1 MSWVEAAWTVKRIE
15 EDLGLSQSINTFV
28 DQINELHEDILQF
41 EEEYPVLENIDT
53 PAELEE
59 NIQNISTQINN
70 LDNNFSVQLIN
81 KKPFFDTV
89 MLNENNQIEPQHY
102 DTTSIIPNTV
112 WFIVDEWVVEEEE
125 EEENG

>member
-28 DQINELHEDILQF
+28 DQINELNEDILQF

-53 PAELEE
+53 PAELQE
-59 NIQNISTQINN
+59 NILNINN
-70 LDNNFSVQLIN
+70 QIDALDNNFSEQINN

-89 MLNENNQIEPQHY
+89 ILNENNQIEPQHY
-102 DTTSIIPNTV
+102 NTINIIPNTV
-112 WFIVDEWVVEEEE
+112 WFIIDQWITEE

>member
-28 DQINELHEDILQF
+28 DQINELNEDILQ
-41 EEEYPVLENIDT
+41 LEGQYHALEDIST
-53 PAELEE
+53 PAELQEDID
-59 NIQNISTQINN
+59 NTNRQINN
-70 LDNNFSVQLIN
+70 LDSNFSVQLIK

-89 MLNENNQIEPQHY
+89 ILNENNQIEPQHY
-102 DTTSIIPNTV
+102 DTTDMIQNTV

>member
-28 DQINELHEDILQF
+28 DQINELNEDILQF
-41 EEEYPVLENIDT
+41 EEEYPILEDIDT
-53 PAELEE
+53 PAELQE
-59 NIQNISTQINN
+59 NISNINSQIDA
-70 LDNNFSVQLIN
+70 LDNNFSEQINN

-89 MLNENNQIEPQHY
+89 ILNENNQIEPQHY
-102 DTTSIIPNTV
+102 NTTNIIPNTV
-112 WFIVDEWVVEEEE
+112 WFIIDQWITEE

>member
-28 DQINELHEDILQF
+28 DQINELNEDILQF

-53 PAELEE
+53 PAELQE
-59 NIQNISTQINN
+59 NISNISTQINN
-70 LDNNFSVQLIN
+70 LDSNFSEQLIN

-89 MLNENNQIEPQHY
+89 ILNENNQIEPQHY
-102 DTTSIIPNTV
+102 NTTNIIPNTV
-112 WFIVDEWVVEEEE
+112 WFIIDQWITEE

>member
-28 DQINELHEDILQF
+28 DQINELNEDILQF

-53 PAELEE
+53 PAELQE
-59 NIQNISTQINN
+59 NILNINN
-70 LDNNFSVQLIN
+70 QIDALDNNFSEQINN

-89 MLNENNQIEPQHY
+89 ILNENNQIEPQHY
-102 DTTSIIPNTV
+102 NTTNIIPNTV
-112 WFIVDEWVVEEEE
+112 WFIIDQWITEE

>member
-28 DQINELHEDILQF
+28 DQINELNEDILQF

-53 PAELEE
+53 PAELQE
-59 NIQNISTQINN
+59 NISNINSQIDA
-70 LDNNFSVQLIN
+70 LDNNFSEQINN

-89 MLNENNQIEPQHY
+89 ILNENNQIEPQHY
-102 DTTSIIPNTV
+102 NTINIIPNTV
-112 WFIVDEWVVEEEE
+112 WFIIDQWITEE